1 MNPNAQPTHS
11 FRKNALPGITLFEI
25 LITLALIGLLMGG
38 VALGVQSISTM
49 ALRTSSSKIAALI
62 SFMSHEAIVK
72 GRPMRLS
79 VDLGSNTY
87 RAETMAQTDD
97 RASIYLQNVK
107 KRDVGDSPDQPD
119 EEKEKTKTP
128 SYGLSD
134 MIKPP
139 LPSRPKPAWEPM
151 NVPGMKLDPLDES
164 VKFAAI
170 YTPQQTQPFTE
181 GQGYLYFWPSG
192 QTEHAL
198 LHLSLKDAKE
208 EETDKFFSILV
219 DPTTGRAKVLKE
231 RYEFPPDLR
240 EFDAPEEEE
249 EEDE

>member
-1 MNPNAQPTHS
+1 MTPNPRPS
-11 FRKNALPGITLFEI
+11 YPFRKHALPGITLFEI
-25 LITLALIGLLMGG
+25 LIALALIGLLMGG
-38 VALGVQSISTM
+38 VALGVQSISTI
-49 ALRTSSSKIAALI
+49 ALRSSSSKIAALI

-72 GRPMRLS
+72 GRPMRL
-79 VDLGSNTY
+79 VLDLGSNTY
-87 RAETMAQTDD
+87 RAETMSATED
-97 RASIYLQNVK
+97 RAALYLQSVK
-107 KRDVGDSPDQPD
+107 KVGQGADPDAPQ
-119 EEKEKTKTP
+119 EETKKA
-128 SYGLSD
+128 SFGFGDLL
-134 MIKPP
+134 KQP

-151 NVPGMKLDPLDES
+151 VAKGMKLEPLDAS

-198 LHLSLKDAKE
+198 LHLSLVDAKE
-208 EETDKFFSILV
+208 EEKDKFFSILV

-231 RYEFPPDLR
+231 RYEFPTDLR
-240 EFDAPEEEE
+240 EFDAPEDEE